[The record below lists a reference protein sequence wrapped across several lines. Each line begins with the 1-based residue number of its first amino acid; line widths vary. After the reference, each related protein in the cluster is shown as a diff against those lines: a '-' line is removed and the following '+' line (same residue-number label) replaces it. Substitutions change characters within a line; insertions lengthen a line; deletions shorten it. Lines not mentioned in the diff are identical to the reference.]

1 MSSFS
6 NINFFLIFD
15 IFFSNI
21 TTYKVF
27 QSLSMM
33 PGISRAGIVILAML
47 LLKYEREDLAIY
59 SFLISVLTIL
69 SAGIFDL
76 YKTSIQDFSTIS

>member
-47 LLKYEREDLAIY
+47 LLKYEREDLSIY